1 MIKHS
6 RYVNPVKTKDSKEV
20 ALCIHSIGE
29 IDETLLRG
37 IKNDIVSNM
46 TVEQAL
52 DENIQYHLITLN
64 DSNNVE
70 HCFYACFVL
79 TYDKQKVIEAKI
91 ISFIEV

>member
-1 MIKHS
+1 
-6 RYVNPVKTKDSKEV
+6 VNPVKTKDSKEV
-20 ALCIHSIGE
+20 ALCIHSIDE

-37 IKNDIVSNM
+37 IKNDIVSTM

-64 DSNNVE
+64 DSNNVV

-79 TYDKQKVIEAKI
+79 TYDKQKVIEANI
-91 ISFIEV
+91 ISFLEI